1 MAENRNNKGS
11 NGEQKRGVRVK
22 AKIRSENLFLGNSQL
37 FIEHDN
43 SEYCLRVTS
52 NNKLILTK

>member
-1 MAENRNNKGS
+1 MTESRISKRFNT
-11 NGEQKRGVRVK
+11 EQKREVRVK
-22 AKIRSENLFLGNSQL
+22 VKIRSEDLFLGNSQL
-37 FIEHDN
+37 FIEHDS